1 MSDRSAP
8 KTVTMP
14 LAGGFRFG
22 DWTVVPAENLLR
34 RGDRK
39 VRLEPKVMR
48 LLLSLVARHDQVCT
62 RDQLLDELWPSPET
76 TETSLTRALSDL
88 RRALGDTRGKGAY
101 IETIQRVGYKAV
113 APLAPLPTRLPRVP
127 TDPFG
132 QPLDS
137 AQELVALADYLI
149 ARRNPVDLAQA
160 IAALSHFA
168 EAEPVHAQVFAMLA
182 YAERLLPLYREEPGG
197 LRTAQ
202 ARAHANEALRLDG
215 ANGLA
220 WAVLGGLAHDQWQW
234 REALQQ
240 FERAVA
246 HAPHDAYVLHDYS
259 ELLLHLGAIDRA
271 LKCIERA
278 CRIKRVSAGERLVL
292 AWMLLHRDAAR
303 AGLELAF
310 ARRLGADTV
319 FADNLE
325 CLLKNRSGWT
335 ESGLARWRELD
346 RLRRDDPLWMWP
358 ACVMEVVAG
367 DAPAAGLADAAADRV
382 ETGRLDPGV
391 AFFLLASFGPEDAA
405 GDMAVKAIE
414 TRRFF
419 VIDPWLDET
428 QRFRDLPAFASLE
441 RRLGLT
447 GMADEARD

>member
-1 MSDRSAP
+1 MTDRNTSAP
-8 KTVTMP
+8 VTLP

-22 DWTVVPAENLLR
+22 EWTVVPTENVLR
-34 RGDRK
+34 RGDRR

-48 LLLSLVARHDQVCT
+48 LLLALVARHDEVCT
-62 RDQLLDELWPSPET
+62 RSELLDELWPSPET
-76 TETSLTRALSDL
+76 TETSLTRALSEL
-88 RRALGDTRGKGAY
+88 RKALGDSRGEARY
-101 IETIQRVGYKAV
+101 VETIQRVGYKAV
-113 APLAPLPTRLPRVP
+113 APLAPPPTRLPRLP

-160 IAALSHFA
+160 ITALSDFA

-220 WAVLGGLAHDQWQW
+220 WSVLGGLAHDQWQW
-234 REALQQ
+234 REALQH
-240 FERAVA
+240 FDRAVG
-246 HAPHDAYVLHDYS
+246 HAAHDAYVLHDYS

-271 LKCIERA
+271 LEYIERA

-303 AGLELAF
+303 SGQELAF

-335 ESGLARWRELD
+335 ESGLARWRELE
-346 RLRRDDPLWMWP
+346 RLWRDDPLWMWP
-358 ACVMEVVAG
+358 ACVMEVVVG
-367 DAPAAGLADAAADRV
+367 DAPAAGLADAVADRV

-405 GDMAVKAIE
+405 GEMAVKAIE

-419 VIDPWLDET
+419 IVDPWLDET
-428 QRFRDLPAFASLE
+428 RRFRELPVFASLK

>member
-1 MSDRSAP
+1 MTPRSQANA
-8 KTVTMP
+8 VTLP

-22 DWTVVPAENLLR
+22 DWAVVPGENLIR
-34 RGDRK
+34 QGDRTT
-39 VRLEPKVMR
+39 RLEPKVMR
-48 LLLSLVARHDQVCT
+48 LLLALVARHDQVCT
-62 RDQLLDELWPSPET
+62 RAELLDQLWPSPET
-76 TETSLTRALSDL
+76 TETSLTRALSEL
-88 RRALGDTRGKGAY
+88 RRALGDSREAGRY
-101 IETIQRVGYKAV
+101 IETIQRVGYKAS
-113 APLAPLPTRLPRVP
+113 APLAPLAPKQPGP
-127 TDPFG
+127 PIDQFG

-137 AQELVALADYLI
+137 AEEVVRLADYLV
-149 ARRNPVDLAQA
+149 ARRNARDFSHA
-160 IAALSHFA
+160 IEQLGEFA
-168 EAEPVHAQVFAMLA
+168 GHDPNHAQVFAMLA
-182 YAERLLPLYREEPGG
+182 YAERIIPLYREEPVG
-197 LRTAQ
+197 LRIAQ
-202 ARAHANEALRLDG
+202 AREHALEALRLDG

-220 WAVLGGLAHDQWQW
+220 WSVLGGLAHDQWQW